1 MYKTRDY
8 YKDYKKYKSK
18 LKKLRHGGSGNISPD
33 RKILLEKFSNDL
45 SSRERLRTLNSANT
59 VSVNINTLTGTS
71 VNNLPITSSLGRP
84 TISDLVSQWGQDYR
98 SQPHRA
104 EPYILEIF
112 LFGEEESLPASTP
125 LEDGTDYYLLE
136 PEPRE
141 QVVFN
146 VTRFPQNHTS
156 SVTIDMLV
164 DQQYNDKTVDDLI
177 NKWLI
182 YNTPLTNNEVVINNQ
197 EGIIELDTPLE
208 RDKIYAVTDRNIL

>member
-18 LKKLRHGGSGNISPD
+18 LKKLRHGGSGNISPA
-33 RKILLEKFSNDL
+33 RKYLLETVSNDL
-45 SSRERLRTLNSANT
+45 SSRERLRTLNRANT
-59 VSVNINTLTGTS
+59 VSVNINTMTGTS

-84 TISDLVSQWGQDYR
+84 TISDLVSQWGQDDR
-98 SQPHRA
+98 SRPHRA
-104 EPYILEIF
+104 EPYILNIF
-112 LFGEEESLPASTP
+112 MAGVEDSLPASTP
-125 LEDGTDYYLLE
+125 LEDGTSYYLLE
-136 PEPRE
+136 QEPHE

-177 NKWLI
+177 NEWLI
-182 YNTPLTNNEVVINNQ
+182 YNTPLTNNEVVINN
-197 EGIIELDTPLE
+197 EMEVIERDTPLE
-208 RDKIYAVTDRNIL
+208 RNTVYAVIDRNII